1 MLIGHFQ
8 IEVALHVLLWVFA
21 GDFLQVACI
30 RSRDLVISF
39 AIGLISLPLGA
50 LIRLIPN
57 EPCERVFKV
66 LRLLPPV
73 EAESTTAAEGIT

>member
-1 MLIGHFQ
+1 MLIGYFQ
-8 IEVALHVLLWVFA
+8 IEVALHVLLWVFD

-57 EPCERVFKV
+57 GPCERAFKV

-73 EAESTTAAEGIT
+73 GAASTTTVEAIA